1 MEAILFVG
9 VALYSIFLN
18 LRLRDLEDDMN
29 TCTIDKEDLEL
40 KLYNKMME
48 IRRDI
53 KDSLK
58 TKTIEKSRRRS
69 TKRSRKVSP
78 TEIS

>member
-29 TCTIDKEDLEL
+29 TCSIDKEELEL

-48 IRRDI
+48 MRKEI

>member
-29 TCTIDKEDLEL
+29 TCTIDKEELEL